1 MLGAPMS
8 KEKAKQRAH
17 LLVERSVE
25 LKRFRTAYPGSRE
38 RFSEIAKIAP
48 DDLKP
53 TLEHVLELMD
63 LRDEDDGAELAQFFG
78 FTGAETK
85 LAAYLMAGGSL
96 SSFAKENGV
105 SRNTARNQLQVIFQ
119 KTNVR
124 RQAELVALLKDTMN
138 SFE

>member
-1 MLGAPMS
+1 MS

-25 LKRFRTAYPGSRE
+25 LKRFRAAYPGSHE
-38 RFSEIAKIAP
+38 RFEEIAKIAP
-48 DDLKP
+48 DELKP
-53 TLEHVLELMD
+53 TLEHVLELMNMPD
-63 LRDEDDGAELAQFFG
+63 DDDGAELAQFFG
-78 FTGAETK
+78 FTGAESK

-96 SSFAKENGV
+96 SGFAEDNSI

-124 RQAELVALLKDTMN
+124 RQGELVALLKDTMS

>member
-1 MLGAPMS
+1 MS

-25 LKRFRTAYPGSRE
+25 LKRFRAAYPGSRE

-48 DDLKP
+48 DELKP

-63 LRDEDDGAELAQFFG
+63 VPDEDDGAGAELAQFFG
-78 FTGAETK
+78 FTGAEAK

-105 SRNTARNQLQVIFQ
+105 SRNTARNQLQVVFQ